1 MLNHRNSS
9 AKQTK
14 KSLSSFNSNRMSCSL
29 LATGS
34 GTEAAKRER
43 RQGGSRG
50 PGMAHPADLF
60 YLEARGLGAC
70 HPHLLAGQKEHLQE
84 GVGGEGPSCPK
95 RCWRWAPGWARAG
108 RRRHEGPHTHTHRQ
122 PQALHRELAGRVQ
135 LNWFFPLPPRTTEL
149 QNHIHQE
156 RQESRTEG

>member
-1 MLNHRNSS
+1 MLNHRNSN

-14 KSLSSFNSNRMSCSL
+14 KSVSSFNSNRMSCSL
-29 LATGS
+29 LAPGS
-34 GTEAAKRER
+34 GTEAAKRERR

-108 RRRHEGPHTHTHRQ
+108 RRRHEGPHTHTQ
-122 PQALHRELAGRVQ
+122 AATGPPQRASRARSAELV
-135 LNWFFPLPPRTTEL
+135 FSPPT
-149 QNHIHQE
+149 QNH
-156 RQESRTEG
+156 RTPKPHPSGKTRKPN